1 MAKRNPIIKYTGI
14 MTVTKTVTYPIWK
27 VHADD
32 TQAVRFNT
40 EKNEFE
46 FSYDPADDEWE
57 PMEWKYWLGSEINP
71 ISKKEILETLTH
83 LTTLLKATK

>member
-57 PMEWKYWLGSEINP
+57 PMEWKYWLGSA
-71 ISKKEILETLTH
+71 SKKEILETLTH